1 MKKSLILY
9 CINLLRHCPDPWGT
23 GGAPC
28 RMGFPIDGGRQAG
41 MCGIPCN
48 TGSFRAASVLS
59 RAGMFLLC
67 CEIWQRSVIPPSPA
81 PGCSGGLGPIVAGCP
96 ASFRDGTFPGPSFP
110 GGTDGASRPR
120 TAGPA
125 CGGNCTFTQGR
136 FNNLSTGA
144 LCLCNVLFS
153 DIFSLLETKRFRLR
167 FSPSFSA

>member
-48 TGSFRAASVLS
+48 RGSFRAASVLS

-81 PGCSGGLGPIVAGCP
+81 PGCSDGLGPIVAGCP
-96 ASFRDGTFPGPSFP
+96 ASFRNGTFPGLLL
-110 GGTDGASRPR
+110 SRRHGWGIP
-120 TAGPA
+120 
-125 CGGNCTFTQGR
+125 TQNRRAR
-136 FNNLSTGA
+136 FRWEFHISSGEVQQLIHRG
-144 LCLCNVLFS
+144 
-153 DIFSLLETKRFRLR
+153 SLLV
-167 FSPSFSA
+167 

>member
-48 TGSFRAASVLS
+48 TGSFLAAS
-59 RAGMFLLC
+59 A
-67 CEIWQRSVIPPSPA
+67 PPA

-125 CGGNCTFTQGR
+125 SGGNSTFPQGR